1 MTSRTLATLALVA
14 AGAFALAGCAH
25 PARGTTGNPANPG
38 TAGFGAIDS
47 PSPSDAT
54 PSTGTLDDTANG
66 TGNGTGSGTGN
77 GTGGGTG
84 TGTGGGHH
92 ASPSP
97 STAPSGPRIISF
109 SASGA
114 TCGVDPKPDA
124 PYGQPSSVTV
134 SWKVGGGATGVSL
147 YIDGGLWSNYSGTE
161 GSATPPF
168 SCDNSKQQ
176 TVTHTY
182 KLVTSG
188 GGASVSKT
196 TSTSAQS
203 GL

>member
-1 MTSRTLATLALVA
+1 MTSRTIATLSLVA

-25 PARGTTGNPANPG
+25 PGRSTAGNSSNPG
-38 TAGFGAIDS
+38 TAGFGAIEAS
-47 PSPSDAT
+47 PSPSDAA
-54 PSTGTLDDTANG
+54 PSTDPLSD
-66 TGNGTGSGTGN
+66 TGN
-77 GTGGGTG
+77 GTGGGGGTGGG
-84 TGTGGGHH
+84 TGTGHH

-97 STAPSGPRIISF
+97 STNPSGPRIVSF
-109 SASGA
+109 TASGA

-124 PYGQPSSVTV
+124 PYGQPSSVKI

-161 GSATPPF
+161 GGATPPF
-168 SCDNSKQQ
+168 SCDNSKQT

-196 TSTSAQS
+196 TSASAQS